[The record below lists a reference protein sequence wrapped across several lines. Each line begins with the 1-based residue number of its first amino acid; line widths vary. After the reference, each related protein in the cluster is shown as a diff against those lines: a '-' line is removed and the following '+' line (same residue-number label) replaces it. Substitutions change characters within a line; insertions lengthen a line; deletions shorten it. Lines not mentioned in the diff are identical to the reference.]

1 MKKNNHHIAGNPPR
15 LQLRKTAIANLTL
28 TDRQMA
34 KVMGGMYVT
43 GPSPLPVNSDNTVNA
58 DPCTVRPTLLTGTHL
73 A

>member
-34 KVMGGMYVT
+34 KVMGGMNVT
-43 GPSPLPVNSDNTVNA
+43 GLPLPVNSNDTEA
-58 DPCTVRPTLLTGTHL
+58 GDPCTSRPTDITGTHL
-73 A
+73 